1 MMHERIGAMDDV
13 ENNVCKVQCL
23 PLAHNMLLAH
33 STSTF
38 CLGEV
43 H

>member
-1 MMHERIGAMDDV
+1 MDDV
-13 ENNVCKVQCL
+13 ENNVWKVQCMSL
-23 PLAHNMLLAH
+23 THNMLLAH
-33 STSTF
+33 ATFTF